1 MFSNDAVQHPSEEVE
16 STPLPEIHQGEG
28 GRKAVHCLGIHQ
40 VQEVPVL
47 IHQSVSLAC
56 APGTTLSSSVGIP
69 FVVFGLVRIPT
80 TELILVLDEDLHLGK
95 GRWLEQEQK
104 DQE

>member
-1 MFSNDAVQHPSEEVE
+1 MFSNNAVQHPSEEVE
-16 STPLPEIHQGEG
+16 STPLPQIHQGEG

-69 FVVFGLVRIPT
+69 FVVFGLVRMPS

-95 GRWLEQEQK
+95 GR
-104 DQE
+104 